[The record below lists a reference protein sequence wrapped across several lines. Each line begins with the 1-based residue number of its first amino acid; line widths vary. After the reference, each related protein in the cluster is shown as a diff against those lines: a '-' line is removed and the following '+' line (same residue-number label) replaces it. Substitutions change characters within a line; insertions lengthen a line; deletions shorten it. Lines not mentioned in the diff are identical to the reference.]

1 MAVGDTLP
9 HGAVAHV
16 TVQVTPFP
24 LGSFTSVAVS
34 GPVAL
39 ANTLGAAGA
48 MVTPTEGTMTVAEAD
63 FVVSV
68 ADIPV
73 TVTLRL
79 LAGSVVGAL

>member
-24 LGSFTSVAVS
+24 LESFTSVAVS

-39 ANTLGAAGA
+39 ASTLGAAG
-48 MVTPTEGTMTVAEAD
+48 VTVRPTEGTMTVAEAD

-68 ADIPV
+68 ADVPV

-79 LAGSVVGAL
+79 LAGKVAGAL